1 MDSFPKPTCKKN
13 DTAAR
18 VIIFTL
24 SVLAFVGM
32 LLLSNTTFKVSLP
45 FDVHLF
51 ALVNAT
57 INSFVAI
64 LLIVALIMVKQK
76 KYEWHRR
83 LMLAAIVLSVLFL
96 ISYVAHHLFSAQVR
110 SGDTNFDGILSA
122 EEKLAAGSLRG
133 IYFFVLITHIPL
145 AAIIL
150 PLILFTAYRAL
161 IGEYNRH
168 KRLARITWPIWL
180 YVAISGVVVYWMI
193 QPYYH

>member
-51 ALVNAT
+51 ALANAT
-57 INSFVAI
+57 INSFVAA
-64 LLIVALIMVKQK
+64 LLIGALIMVKQK

-110 SGDTNFDGILSA
+110 FGDTNFDGILSA

-133 IYFFVLITHIPL
+133 VYFFVLITHIPL

-168 KRLARITWPIWL
+168 KKLAKITWPIWL